1 MSIRHPVVAIS
12 YAHDS
17 PAAPEWFSRELDR
30 LATPVV
36 DALRARGV
44 QVRVLDAVRDTEPEA
59 AASGADAVI
68 VLGGADIDPTL
79 YRHTPHST
87 VQGTHRPADE
97 FETRLIRAAVNL
109 DRPVLGICRGAQLV
123 NVALGGTLVQH
134 LGDDAAHRSN
144 DEHDGFTRH
153 EIEIEPETR
162 LSAIVGNR
170 RLEVTSAHHQAVDLL
185 GEGLRIAARA
195 DDGVV
200 EAIESHAGA
209 PWILGVQWHPEAPR
223 STPEDLAVLLDALV
237 ARAAASQVPTEQC
250 PAFRAMG
257 VL

>member
-87 VQGTHRPADE
+87 VQGTHRSADE

-134 LGDDAAHRSN
+134 LGDDTAHR
-144 DEHDGFTRH
+144 R
-153 EIEIEPETR
+153 
-162 LSAIVGNR
+162 AR
-170 RLEVTSAHHQAVDLL
+170 RRRRGRSDRVACRCPLDPRRAVASRSTTID
-185 GEGLRIAARA
+185 ARRPCRTA
-195 DDGVV
+195 RCAGG
-200 EAIESHAGA
+200 ARRGIAGA
-209 PWILGVQWHPEAPR
+209 HRTVPGVPR
-223 STPEDLAVLLDALV
+223 DGRSM
-237 ARAAASQVPTEQC
+237 R
-250 PAFRAMG
+250 RG
-257 VL
+257 RN